1 MREGAVPEG
10 RTRFAPP
17 CERVLEPRTGD
28 PRRHVPEE
36 GKKADE
42 KLPWHQTLGE
52 TCKRSV
58 DVATILVVIVGHVNI
73 RHSLEDCCQENA
85 GIRSD

>member
-10 RTRFAPP
+10 RTRLAPP

-36 GKKADE
+36 RKQADE
-42 KLPWHQTLGE
+42 KPPWHQTLGE
-52 TCKRSV
+52 TCERSV

-73 RHSLEDCCQENA
+73 GHSLEDCCQENA